1 MKTERISHAF
11 DPVFDGESRV
21 LILGTM
27 PSPKS
32 RELGFYYSHPRNR
45 FWPVLSKIFG
55 EEIPKTPEEK
65 QNFCLR
71 NKIALWD
78 VLKEC
83 DIEGA
88 SDSSIK
94 NAVPNDLSVIL
105 NSANIKAVFTTG
117 GTAGKL
123 YKKLIAAET
132 PGLGSKLD
140 SPAFS
145 SQFENR
151 SARSLKVKKDG
162 GEIEAI
168 TAATITS
175 RAVCK
180 AIENAC
186 EKLAELE

>member
-1 MKTERISHAF
+1 MKAERITHAF
-11 DPVFDGESRV
+11 DPVFDFESRI

-45 FWPVLSKIFG
+45 FWPVLAKIFG

-65 QNFCLR
+65 RNFCLR

-105 NSANIKAVFTTG
+105 NSAKIQAIFATG
-117 GTAGKL
+117 ATAAKL
-123 YKKLIAAET
+123 YKKFIEPET
-132 PGLGSKLD
+132 KIPATALPST
-140 SPAFS
+140 SPANAKIK
-145 SQFENR
+145 FE
-151 SARSLKVKKDG
+151 
-162 GEIEAI
+162 
-168 TAATITS
+168 
-175 RAVCK
+175 
-180 AIENAC
+180 
-186 EKLAELE
+186 ELVEEYKIVLEYIK

>member
-1 MKTERISHAF
+1 MESERIFHAF
-11 DPVFDGESRV
+11 EPVFDKESRV

-45 FWPVLSKIFG
+45 FWPVMAKIFG
-55 EEIPKTPEEK
+55 EEVPKTPDEK
-65 QNFCLR
+65 KNFCLR

-94 NAVPNDLSVIL
+94 NAVPNDLSIIL

-117 GTAGKL
+117 TTAAKL
-123 YKKLIAAET
+123 YKKFLEPKTNIPAKALPST
-132 PGLGSKLD
+132 
-140 SPAFS
+140 SPANAKIGL
-145 SQFENR
+145 EN
-151 SARSLKVKKDG
+151 
-162 GEIEAI
+162 
-168 TAATITS
+168 
-175 RAVCK
+175 
-180 AIENAC
+180 
-186 EKLAELE
+186 LAEEYKIILEYIK

>member
-1 MKTERISHAF
+1 MMKTERITHAF
-11 DPVFDGESRV
+11 DPVFDFESRI

-45 FWPVLSKIFG
+45 FWPVLAKIFG

-65 QNFCLR
+65 RNFCLR

-105 NSANIKAVFTTG
+105 NSAKIQAIFATG
-117 GTAGKL
+117 ATAAKL
-123 YKKLIAAET
+123 YKKFIEPET
-132 PGLGSKLD
+132 KIPAKTLPST
-140 SPAFS
+140 SPA
-145 SQFENR
+145 
-151 SARSLKVKKDG
+151 
-162 GEIEAI
+162 
-168 TAATITS
+168 
-175 RAVCK
+175 
-180 AIENAC
+180 NAKIGV
-186 EKLAELE
+186 EELAEKYEIILEYLS